1 MSSDSAAPV
10 ASFFQGFSQTRAGL
24 TAPGAPFELVELT
37 DAEGQRLKAFK
48 NAFAHLPALL
58 NAGRAHG
65 GKEFIVHEGDRWSF
79 DRLFTAADALAG
91 HLQHTLGVQPGDRVA
106 IAMRNRPEWVVAF
119 VAASLAGAVPV
130 PLNSYGLHEEL
141 SAALRLTT
149 PRVLVADTQRLLRLG
164 SALPA
169 LVSAVVEVQER
180 DHGAATMPDRTG
192 LRPDVQTY
200 EMAVLS
206 APGGPAAHPPA
217 PAPQD
222 PALILF
228 TSGATS
234 EAKGVLSSHRAVC
247 QALFNIDFIG
257 AVSAMTSPEAIA
269 GFMQR
274 GFAPTTLTAVPLFHV
289 SGLHAQ
295 LLSSLRHGRRL
306 VFMRRWDPAHALE
319 LIRDEHITQ
328 FNGAP
333 SMVMQLLEQPG
344 FDRSGAARSLGGL
357 GFGGAGLPQRLMAG
371 VGRHMAQTMTGIG
384 FGLTETNGVGAA
396 SSGQLFARVPRAAG
410 AVSPLMDCR
419 IVGQEGASMPVGQPG
434 EIWLRGASLMD
445 GYWQQPEA
453 TAQAFS
459 GGWFRTGDIGFL
471 DEHGLLQVVDR
482 IKDVINRN
490 GEKIAAAEVESCLLM
505 HPQVLEAA
513 VYAVPDE
520 LTGEAVVAEVV
531 LRPGELPNAAALRG
545 HAAEHLAAYKVPQHV
560 VMRQDPLPRNPAGK
574 ALKPALREAFLK
586 SFAAAKA

>member
-1 MSSDSAAPV
+1 
-10 ASFFQGFSQTRAGL
+10 
-24 TAPGAPFELVELT
+24 
-37 DAEGQRLKAFK
+37 
-48 NAFAHLPALL
+48 
-58 NAGRAHG
+58 
-65 GKEFIVHEGDRWSF
+65 
-79 DRLFTAADALAG
+79 
-91 HLQHTLGVQPGDRVA
+91 
-106 IAMRNRPEWVVAF
+106 
-119 VAASLAGAVPV
+119 
-130 PLNSYGLHEEL
+130 
-141 SAALRLTT
+141 
-149 PRVLVADTQRLLRLG
+149 
-164 SALPA
+164 
-169 LVSAVVEVQER
+169 
-180 DHGAATMPDRTG
+180 
-192 LRPDVQTY
+192 
-200 EMAVLS
+200 
-206 APGGPAAHPPA
+206 
-217 PAPQD
+217 
-222 PALILF
+222 
-228 TSGATS
+228 
-234 EAKGVLSSHRAVC
+234 
-247 QALFNIDFIG
+247 
-257 AVSAMTSPEAIA
+257 
-269 GFMQR
+269 
-274 GFAPTTLTAVPLFHV
+274 
-289 SGLHAQ
+289 
-295 LLSSLRHGRRL
+295 
-306 VFMRRWDPAHALE
+306 
-319 LIRDEHITQ
+319 
-328 FNGAP
+328 
-333 SMVMQLLEQPG
+333 
-344 FDRSGAARSLGGL
+344 
-357 GFGGAGLPQRLMAG
+357 
-371 VGRHMAQTMTGIG
+371 MAQTMTGIG

-434 EIWLRGASLMD
+434 EIWLRGASLMG